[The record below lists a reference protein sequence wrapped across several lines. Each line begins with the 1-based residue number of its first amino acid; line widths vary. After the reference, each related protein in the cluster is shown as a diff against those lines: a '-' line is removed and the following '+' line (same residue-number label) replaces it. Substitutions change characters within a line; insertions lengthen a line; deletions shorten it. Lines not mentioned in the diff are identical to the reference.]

1 MRNTNYGYVSR
12 RSGGA
17 AWQWIVIGIVLGFGC
32 SAILVL
38 GGLAAGVVS
47 VGESVANLP
56 TQTPFIITATPA
68 PVTPTNEPTLAPTNT
83 EAPLEITAPTATPT
97 GDPTLLTLQPTITPT
112 NTQSIILPGATNAGT
127 GTGQTAG
134 ANVGASA
141 RLVAIASQLLPIQGG
156 TYTMGTTVTEV
167 AAAVEECLA
176 GYGGEPGTCQLSYG
190 EDAQP
195 QHQVTISPFLLERTE
210 VSYEQFL
217 AFMNATEIGMGPGSH
232 RNGCLGQPCMQTRNE
247 SETSNIS
254 FDSANYTVAPV
265 INNFP
270 VTNVTWYGAVAYC
283 QALGRR
289 LPTEAEWELA
299 ARGLNG
305 RLYPWGDVWIES
317 NAATRRSPLIAPQQ
331 KNPVE
336 SFSLG
341 ATPEGILNL
350 AGNVE
355 EWVADWYG
363 ERFYAQPEAGG
374 VDPSGPAVGTEKVVR
389 GGSWD
394 LVPFF
399 ARSVHRR
406 SLPPNAPTAG
416 VGFRCAQDAG
426 AAQQAL
432 GGAQAAAGNAPLGSN
447 IVSTPDPA
455 LLGANPPALGGS
467 DEETT
472 ANQLNSAPTLPPAPT
487 SAAPA
492 ATINPG
498 G

>member
-38 GGLAAGVVS
+38 GGLAAGIVS

-56 TQTPFIITATPA
+56 TQTPFIITATPP
-68 PVTPTNEPTLAPTNT
+68 PVTPTTEPTLAPTNT
-83 EAPLEITAPTATPT
+83 EAPLEIVAPTATPT
-97 GDPTLLTLQPTITPT
+97 SDPTLLTLQPTITPT
-112 NTQSIILPGATNAGT
+112 NTQPPTGLGTSGT
-127 GTGQTAG
+127 GSG
-134 ANVGASA
+134 VGASA
-141 RLVAIASQLLPIQGG
+141 RLLSIASPMLPIQGG
-156 TYTMGTTVTEV
+156 TFTMGTTVTEV
-167 AAAVEECLA
+167 AAAVEECLG
-176 GYGGEPGTCQLSYG
+176 GYGGEPGACQLSYG

-217 AFMNATEIGMGPGSH
+217 AFMNSVEIGMGPGSH

-305 RLYPWGDVWIES
+305 RLYPWGDVWIEA
-317 NAATRRSPLIAPQQ
+317 NAATSRSPIAAPRQ
-331 KNPVE
+331 KNPVD
-336 SFSLG
+336 SFPLG
-341 ATPEGILNL
+341 ATPEGILNM

-363 ERFYAQPEAGG
+363 ERYYSQPDAGG
-374 VDPSGPAVGTEKVVR
+374 VDPTGPAVGTEKVVR

-399 ARSVHRR
+399 ARAVHRR
-406 SLPPNAPTAG
+406 SLQPNAPTAG

-426 AAQQAL
+426 AAQQTL
-432 GGAQAAAGNAPLGSN
+432 GGAQAAAGNAPIGSN

-455 LLGANPPALGGS
+455 ALGVNPPALGGTN
-467 DEETT
+467 EETT
-472 ANQLNSAPTLPPAPT
+472 ANQLNSAPTLRPAP
-487 SAAPA
+487 
-492 ATINPG
+492 TINPG
-498 G
+498 GG